1 MKTERNQRRW
11 GIAAAAAFTL
21 LAIAPQLWFIVGRGH
36 EWNGSNS
43 ITHTDEVAYSA
54 YVSSLIRGR
63 PRRNDPFTGRQDTPS
78 SRAPESLFSIQ
89 MIPAYALAIP
99 ARALG
104 LSSSTVFIIAPIFC
118 ALASAFAI
126 FWLVSIVSGD
136 RRIGAAAIWIVLG
149 FGTLLAGQGMIR
161 YMVTRPF
168 LIPKSISD
176 MVQSPSVFHL
186 PFLRFYQPAIGFPL
200 FFLLCGLVWIAL
212 TNQNNRKALI
222 SAAAAAITFAVLVF
236 TYFFLWTAAAA
247 WLICILGLWLIVRS
261 QDRRRTLMVAAT
273 IGAVAVPTLVS
284 YFWLL
289 AHRAST
295 VDAAQALVATH
306 RPDLFRIPEV
316 IAFLTLGVL
325 AVGLLRKSFQ
335 LHDGRV
341 LFIAS
346 LDLGIIAVF
355 NQQILTGRSLQ
366 PFHYEWFIA
375 NYCAGVALI
384 IAVVLVSNASNRLI
398 ANKRLLIVAAI
409 ALLWAV
415 GEVWLAATLN
425 RQHNDHIDEGRLVAQ
440 RLRDLSST
448 DGTLDAEK
456 LSTDFPIVLVAD
468 LKLADRL
475 PTDAPQVPLWAPHL
489 LVFPGVTEDENRQR
503 FFQQLYYLGFDE
515 SRVYKELGQGDWTFY
530 AGLFPYHRLSPVTR
544 GNASPI
550 TAEEIRTQVREYT
563 GYSNAFTSEQAANPR
578 LSYLVVQA
586 DEPANFVNIDRWYE
600 RDRGEVF
607 GKFVMYRLKLRE
619 NQIGSK

>member
-11 GIAAAAAFTL
+11 AIAAAAAFTL
-21 LAIAPQLWFIVGRGH
+21 LAIAPQLWFIVGRGQ
-36 EWNGSNS
+36 EWNGSNA

-63 PRRNDPFTGRQDTPS
+63 PRRNDPYTGRQDTAS
-78 SRAPESLFSIQ
+78 SRTPESLFSIQ
-89 MIPAYALAIP
+89 MIPAYAVAIP
-99 ARALG
+99 AKALG

-161 YMVTRPF
+161 YILTRPF

-176 MVQSPSVFHL
+176 MVQLPSVFHL

-200 FFLLCGLVWIAL
+200 FFLLCGLVWFAL
-212 TNQNNRKALI
+212 ANPNNRKAL
-222 SAAAAAITFAVLVF
+222 SAAAAAAITFGVLVF

-247 WLICILGLWLIVRS
+247 WLICIIGLWLIVRS
-261 QDRRRTLMVAAT
+261 QDRRRTLIVAAT
-273 IGAVAVPTLVS
+273 IGTVAVPTLVS

-316 IAFLTLGVL
+316 IAFITLGVL
-325 AVGLLRKSFQ
+325 AVGLLRRSFQ
-335 LHDGRV
+335 LQDGRV

-346 LDLGIIAVF
+346 LDLSIIAIF
-355 NQQILTGRSLQ
+355 NQQVLTGRSLQ

-375 NYCAGVALI
+375 NYCVSVAFI
-384 IAVVLVSNASNRLI
+384 IAVVLVSNASNRLSFL
-398 ANKRLLIVAAI
+398 NKRLLIIAAI
-409 ALLWAV
+409 ALLWTV

-425 RQHNDHIDEGRLVAQ
+425 RPHNDHIDEGRLVAE

-448 DGTLDAEK
+448 DGTSEAEK
-456 LSTDFPIVLVAD
+456 VSTDFPVVLVAD
-468 LKLADRL
+468 LKMADRL
-475 PTDAPQVPLWAPHL
+475 PTDAPQVPLWAPHM
-489 LVFPGVTEDENRQR
+489 LVFPGVSEDENRQR
-503 FFQQLYYLGFDE
+503 FFKQLYYLGFDE
-515 SRVYKELGQGDWTFY
+515 NRVYKELDQGDWTFY
-530 AGLFPYHRLSPVTR
+530 AGLFPYYRLSPVTR

-550 TAEEIRTQVREYT
+550 TPEELRTQVHEYT
-563 GYSNAFTSEQAANPR
+563 SYSNGFTREQATNPR

-586 DEPANFVNIDRWYE
+586 DEPADFANIDRWYE

-607 GKFVMYRLKLRE
+607 GKFVLYRLKLRE
-619 NQIGSK
+619 

>member
-21 LAIAPQLWFIVGRGH
+21 LAIAPQLLSIVGRGH
-36 EWNGSNS
+36 EWNGSNA

-63 PRRNDPFTGRQDTPS
+63 PRRNDPFTGRQDTAS

-118 ALASAFAI
+118 AMASAFAI

-136 RRIGAAAIWIVLG
+136 RRIGAAAISIVLG

-212 TNQNNRKALI
+212 TNPNNRKALI
-222 SAAAAAITFAVLVF
+222 AAAAAAITFAVLVF

-247 WLICILGLWLIVRS
+247 WLICILGLWLIIRS
-261 QDRRRTLMVAAT
+261 EDRRRTLIVAAT

-289 AHRAST
+289 AQRAST

-325 AVGLLRKSFQ
+325 AVGLLRRSFQ
-335 LHDGRV
+335 LQDGRV

-355 NQQILTGRSLQ
+355 NQQVLTGRSLQ

-375 NYCAGVALI
+375 NYCASVALI
-384 IAVVLVSNASNRLI
+384 IAVVIVSNASNRQI

-409 ALLWAV
+409 ALFWAV

-425 RQHNDHIDEGRLVAQ
+425 RPHNDHIDDGRVVAE
-440 RLRDLSST
+440 RLRGLSSM
-448 DGTLDAEK
+448 DGTSDAEK
-456 LSTDFPIVLVAD
+456 FSTDFPVVLVAD

-475 PTDAPQVPLWAPHL
+475 PTDAPQVPLWAPHM
-489 LVFPGVTEDENRQR
+489 LVFPGVTEHENRQR

-515 SRVYKELGQGDWTFY
+515 KRVYQELGKGDWTFY

-544 GNASPI
+544 GETSPI
-550 TAEEIRTQVREYT
+550 TPEEIRTQIREYT
-563 GYSNAFTSEQAANPR
+563 SYSSAFAREQAANPR
-578 LSYLVVQA
+578 LSYLVVQG

-600 RDRGEVF
+600 RDRGEVS
-607 GKFVMYRLKLRE
+607 GKFVMYRLNLRE
-619 NQIGSK
+619 

>member
-21 LAIAPQLWFIVGRGH
+21 LAIAPQLWSIVGRGH
-36 EWNGSNS
+36 EWNGTNA

-63 PRRNDPFTGRQDTPS
+63 PRRNDPFTGRQDTAS

-136 RRIGAAAIWIVLG
+136 RRIGAAAVWIVLG

-161 YMVTRPF
+161 YMLTRPF

-212 TNQNNRKALI
+212 INPNNRRALI
-222 SAAAAAITFAVLVF
+222 AAVAAAITFAVLVF

-247 WLICILGLWLIVRS
+247 WLISILGLWLIIRS
-261 QDRRRTLMVAAT
+261 QDRRRTLIVAAT
-273 IGAVAVPTLVS
+273 IAAVAVPTLVS

-289 AHRAST
+289 SHRAST

-325 AVGLLRKSFQ
+325 VVGLLRRSFQ
-335 LHDGRV
+335 LQDGRV

-355 NQQILTGRSLQ
+355 NQQVLTGRSLQ

-375 NYCAGVALI
+375 NYCASVALI
-384 IAVVLVSNASNRLI
+384 IAVVLVSNARNRLI

-425 RQHNDHIDEGRLVAQ
+425 RPHNDHIDEGGVVAE
-440 RLRDLSST
+440 RLRDLSSM
-448 DGTLDAEK
+448 DGTSEAEK
-456 LSTDFPIVLVAD
+456 FSTDFPVVLVAD
-468 LKLADRL
+468 LKQADRL
-475 PTDAPQVPLWAPHL
+475 PTDAPQVPLWAPHM

-515 SRVYKELGQGDWTFY
+515 KRIYQELGQGDWTFY

-544 GNASPI
+544 GEASPI
-550 TAEEIRTQVREYT
+550 TPEEIRTQIREYT
-563 GYSNAFTSEQAANPR
+563 SYSSAFTREQAANPR
-578 LSYLVVQA
+578 LSYLVVQG

-607 GKFVMYRLKLRE
+607 GKVVMYRLKLRE
-619 NQIGSK
+619 